1 MKIKAVRF
9 VMVMVFLVIAIGL
22 GITVGRWEST
32 SAATLAAFPLGTYTT
47 ELTRADIPAAVPAQ
61 FVPNLVGR
69 WETTFAEGG
78 RHTVFKD
85 GQLVIEGRYAATQNQ
100 IVLYQDKGP
109 FACDI
114 QERDPRPFVP
124 PGATAGPHSGVYN
137 WTFDGQRLTFT
148 RVFDDCGGRILFFT
162 AHPLAKR

>member
-1 MKIKAVRF
+1 MKKKAVRF
-9 VMVMVFLVIAIGL
+9 VMVTVFLLIVTEFSIPAGQI
-22 GITVGRWEST
+22 T
-32 SAATLAAFPLGTYTT
+32 SAATSAAFPLGTYVT

-78 RHTVFKD
+78 RQTLFKD
-85 GQLVIEGRYAATQNQ
+85 GGLVIEGRYAATQNQ

-137 WTFDGQRLTFT
+137 WTFDGQMLTFT
-148 RVFDDCGGRILFFT
+148 RVFDDCGGRILYLT
-162 AHPLAKR
+162 AHPLAKRR